1 MSNMK
6 SAGRGGMGGGPAGGV
21 SSAGGPWKELI
32 ERYMEKQQRETKKE
46 FAAKVAKEE
55 GSELR

>member
-1 MSNMK
+1 MK
-6 SAGRGGMGGGPAGGV
+6 SGARSGMGGGGPAGGV

-32 ERYMEKQQRETKKE
+32 ERYMEKQQREAKKE

-55 GSELR
+55 GQDAR

>member
-1 MSNMK
+1 
-6 SAGRGGMGGGPAGGV
+6 MGGGPAGGV